1 MTFGVTEGVVGFAGP
16 PGVGKSTLLA
26 TFATLRRPNSGVL
39 HILGHDIANTAD
51 LRAARARI
59 GYLPARFDRA
69 ESMTAGE
76 FVAYAAY
83 YKRTSTAVARSI
95 MKRLDLAEAA
105 GTALS
110 LLPPDVRLRAGL
122 AAACVHGPDLLVLDD
137 PFGDLRA
144 AADPWPTGAA
154 GPGGSAYSAAMAE
167 LVPVLRSLA
176 PTVLVSADD
185 TETLTGWCDR
195 LLTLARGRL
204 SEQPTHSAAARRGR
218 SAADRRVPADRRVSE
233 DRRVPG
239 HRPDAARRPADEP
252 AAPPATPPAT
262 PPAGAGLDT
271 RAGRPADQS
280 GTGGRLM
287 GTDPRAGAGR
297 PRADHRAAAAT
308 RGGATG
314 EGAPRTE
321 DASAH
326 TPKRK
331 RARGAAGRPRRSGPK
346 RRPARLA
353 LPQVRLRP
361 AVLRPAVLGPAAALR
376 QVSLP
381 VSRLRARRAAAGS
394 GAGV

>member
-1 MTFGVTEGVVGFAGP
+1 MGVRRGGRWLLRPVTFGVPEGVVGFAGP

-39 HILGHDIANTAD
+39 HILGHDIANAAD

-59 GYLPARFDRA
+59 GYLPARFSRT
-69 ESMTAGE
+69 ENMTAGE

-83 YKRTSTAVARSI
+83 YKRTSASVARSI

-144 AADPWPTGAA
+144 AAEPWPTGAA
-154 GPGGSAYSAAMAE
+154 GPGGPAYSAAMAE
-167 LVPVLRSLA
+167 LVPLLRSLA

-195 LLTLARGRL
+195 LLTLARGKL
-204 SEQPTHSAAARRGR
+204 TEQPTHSAAARRGR
-218 SAADRRVPADRRVSE
+218 TAADRRVPADQPAERPAEAGLRTETVRPATADRSPGAGLRAE
-233 DRRVPG
+233 AGHRTPAGLRRVP
-239 HRPDAARRPADEP
+239 RR
-252 AAPPATPPAT
+252 
-262 PPAGAGLDT
+262 
-271 RAGRPADQS
+271 
-280 GTGGRLM
+280 TGV
-287 GTDPRAGAGR
+287 
-297 PRADHRAAAAT
+297 
-308 RGGATG
+308 
-314 EGAPRTE
+314 
-321 DASAH
+321 
-326 TPKRK
+326 
-331 RARGAAGRPRRSGPK
+331 K

-353 LPQVRLRP
+353 LPHVNLRP
-361 AVLRPAVLGPAAALR
+361 AALRQVSLR

>member
-1 MTFGVTEGVVGFAGP
+1 MGVRRGGRWLLRPVTFGVTEGVVGFAGP

-59 GYLPARFDRA
+59 GYLPARFSRT
-69 ESMTAGE
+69 ENMTAGE

-83 YKRTSTAVARSI
+83 YKRTSASVARSI

-144 AADPWPTGAA
+144 AAEPWPTGAA

-195 LLTLARGRL
+195 LLTLARGKL
-204 SEQPTHSAAARRGR
+204 TEQPTHSAAARRGR
-218 SAADRRVPADRRVSE
+218 TVADRRVPADQ
-233 DRRVPG
+233 
-239 HRPDAARRPADEP
+239 
-252 AAPPATPPAT
+252 
-262 PPAGAGLDT
+262 PAGAGLRT
-271 RAGRPADQS
+271 ETVRPATADRS
-280 GTGGRLM
+280 
-287 GTDPRAGAGR
+287 PGAGLRAEAGHRTPADLR
-297 PRADHRAAAAT
+297 PAA
-308 RGGATG
+308 
-314 EGAPRTE
+314 
-321 DASAH
+321 
-326 TPKRK
+326 K
-331 RARGAAGRPRRSGPK
+331 RSGVK

-353 LPQVRLRP
+353 LPHVNLRP
-361 AVLRPAVLGPAAALR
+361 AALRPAALR
-376 QVSLP
+376 QVTFP